1 MFQHFIEPFGVF
13 QKHVLQSPDGQQ
25 RMAVVPGYGAHLLEL
40 QLQGTPVLDG
50 YATPDEMLEGRYG
63 KNIILYPFPN
73 RLKEGKYEWAGR
85 QYQFPIN
92 DPDTGNA
99 LHGFGK
105 DKPLLVERVDTTEH
119 AASVTCLRY
128 ESGDD
133 PAYPF
138 PIAFAITFTLRD
150 EGALEVDLS
159 LTNHHDSPIPAGM
172 GWHPY
177 LRLAPSADDMY
188 LQLPPCRRV
197 EIDETMIPTGRLLED
212 TRFATLQPISGQAI
226 DNCFALD
233 DTALPYAEV
242 LLEGAWGRLLY
253 RQQTGPGKFNFLQV
267 FIPPHRTSIA
277 IEPMTC
283 NVDAFHNGMGLM
295 VLEPQQQAAASI
307 HMAWQP
313 RDVAASPQ
321 A

>member
-1 MFQHFIEPFGVF
+1 MFQHFIEPFGAF
-13 QKHVLQSPDGQQ
+13 QKHVLQSPDGRQ
-25 RMAVVPGYGAHLLEL
+25 RLAVVPDYGAHLLEL
-40 QLQGTPVLDG
+40 QLHGTPVLDG

-105 DKPLLVERVDTTEH
+105 DKPLLVERVDTARH
-119 AASVTCLRY
+119 AASITCLRY
-128 ESGDD
+128 EPGDT

-138 PIAFAITFTLRD
+138 PIAFAITFTLCN

-159 LTNHHDSPIPAGM
+159 LTNYHESPIPVGM

-177 LRLAPSADDMY
+177 FRLGSSADNMR

-197 EIDETMIPTGRLLED
+197 EVDATMIPTGQLLED
-212 TRFATLQPISGQAI
+212 TRFAELQAINGQEI

-233 DTALPYAEV
+233 NTELPYAEV
-242 LLEGAWGRLLY
+242 VLEGALGRLHY

-267 FIPPHRTSIA
+267 FVPPHRASIA

-283 NVDAFHNGMGLM
+283 NIDAFHNNMGLI
-295 VLEPQQQAAASI
+295 VLEPQQQA
-307 HMAWQP
+307 
-313 RDVAASPQ
+313 VAGVRIAFEVSGKYGQ
-321 A
+321 AQR